1 MSWLTNWKY
10 RVKIH
15 ISDSSTAESDFQILL
30 KIGESAGASNYHF
43 HLSGYSSNFPSD
55 KGQGGDL
62 RFTASDGQTH
72 LPFWVEKVS
81 GTTPNRTAKI
91 WVRVS
96 ENLTQPRDIYCYFGN
111 SSASNASSIE
121 DTFLVG
127 DDFANEDTRWLDTG
141 VSGSKSWVTL
151 DGNDCIKLDGPSS
164 SGNKYV
170 VVNAQYVALGN
181 GLVVESKIKFTSE
194 GDISLGLA
202 IATKLATQWYED
214 YYGIN
219 SFGYGNTKVCAV
231 TDGSYQCTDYVG
243 STKWYIEKAI
253 VTSSEVKAYLY
264 DYENGNLEASV
275 TKSCSPPSILFPKM
289 GTYNIG
295 YFDYI
300 IVRKYADP
308 EPGFQSAEPIE
319 SFSKLTGTAC
329 DKYGNTITGQSVKVF
344 ILDKENGIKIGQT
357 TSDSN
362 GNWSC
367 DVWTSSN
374 TKVITVLT
382 LEDEYLGDTDI
393 AGAEFNTTQEVS

>member
-1 MSWLTNWKY
+1 MSWLAGWKY
-10 RVKIH
+10 RKKLTIAG
-15 ISDSSTAESDFQILL
+15 SSGAGTNYQVLL
-30 KIGESAGASNYHF
+30 KVGESSDTTGCDF
-43 HLSGYSSNFPSD
+43 HVEGHSANFPSD
-55 KGQGGDL
+55 KNQSGDL
-62 RFTASDGQTH
+62 RFTDNDGTTA
-72 LPFWVEKVS
+72 LSFWVEKVES
-81 GTTPNRTAKI
+81 ASPNRVAYC
-91 WVRVS
+91 WVKVID
-96 ENLTQPRDIYCYFGN
+96 NLDSDVDIYCYFGN
-111 SSASNASSIE
+111 SVASNVSSIE

-127 DDFANEDTRWLDTG
+127 DDFTSEDSRWLDTG

-151 DGNDCIKLDGPSS
+151 DGNDCIKLDGSSS
-164 SGNKYV
+164 SGNEYK

-181 GLVVESKIKFTSE
+181 GLVIEAKIKFTSE

-202 IATKLATQWYED
+202 IATKLTTQWCED

-219 SFGYGNTKVCAV
+219 SFGYGNTKVCV
-231 TDGSYQCTDYVG
+231 VSDGSYQCTDYVG

-308 EPGFQSAEPIE
+308 EPNFQSAESIE
-319 SFSKLTGTAC
+319 SFSQLTGTAC
-329 DKYGNTITGQSVKVF
+329 DKYGNPITGQAVKIF
-344 ILDKENGIKIGQT
+344 LLDKETGEKIGQT

-367 DVWTSSN
+367 DVWITPN
-374 TKVITVLT
+374 TKVVTVLT
-382 LEDEYLGDTDI
+382 LEGNYGGDTDI
-393 AGAEFNTTQEVS
+393 AGAEFDITEEGS